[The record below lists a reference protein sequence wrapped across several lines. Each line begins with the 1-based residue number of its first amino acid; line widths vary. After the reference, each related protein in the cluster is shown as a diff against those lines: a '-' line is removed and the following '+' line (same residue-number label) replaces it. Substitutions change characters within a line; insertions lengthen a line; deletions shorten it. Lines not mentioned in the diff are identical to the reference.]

1 MSPRAMIPAA
11 DILARLASNLS
22 GPPCI
27 NFCRVSYGQIGDQ
40 KKVSC
45 TFRRPIS
52 PVTITTSLDE
62 VGGWL
67 FQIRSWDLLLIDAKL
82 EGAID
87 AAHLK
92 AAVQNLSSY
101 GYCIIGELDA
111 SQLDQVASHLQ
122 ASKISFLVIKGK
134 DTRARAPAF

>member
-1 MSPRAMIPAA
+1 MALP
-11 DILARLASNLS
+11 DTIL
-22 GPPCI
+22 
-27 NFCRVSYGQIGDQ
+27 
-40 KKVSC
+40 
-45 TFRRPIS
+45 
-52 PVTITTSLDE
+52 
-62 VGGWL
+62 
-67 FQIRSWDLLLIDAKL
+67 DLLLIDAKL

-101 GYCIIGELDA
+101 GLCIIGELDA

-134 DTRARAPAF
+134 TCELEARFLMIGARTKDGFSSLLPQKRAD